1 MATTSL
7 WAVRTRLDHVIDYVA
22 NTEKTTNPD
31 YDALAGAI
39 EYVGKDWKTEQKLF
53 VSGLNC
59 SPQTAYPKMKNA
71 LLKNKKKT
79 KILAYHGY
87 QSFAKG
93 EVDAATAHA
102 IGLQLA
108 DELWGERYDVV
119 VATHLNTD
127 CFHNHF
133 VVCATSFVDGKRYN
147 YNKAARR
154 HMMAVSDRL
163 CREND
168 LSVLPPV
175 ANPKAVSY
183 AEWQARKE
191 GKPTKREMIRADIDR
206 AIGASRNRK
215 EFLSLMQSWG
225 YVFNFDRKY
234 PTIKG
239 MHSDRAFRL
248 ERLGEQYTPS
258 EIWQRIEI
266 ETGDPIRAPPLP
278 VAAPKT
284 MRYKGSI
291 QTLKHKSKVTG
302 LRAVYY
308 RYCYFLGVFPQ
319 QQNSNRRMHYLLH
332 DDLIKLDRIGKQTL
346 LLWKN
351 QISTKA
357 DLISYQDE
365 ILAKQTLLQAERVS
379 ARKALRKETDPIN
392 QDEIKAQ
399 ISELSASLQQNR
411 SELAL
416 CKDIETR
423 SETII
428 ENMKI
433 ITKDAH
439 AHQGKEVHQDESWR
453 RRRGSD
459 CPHEYERH

>member
-53 VSGLNC
+53 VSGINC

-93 EVDAATAHA
+93 EVDAAKAHA

-108 DELWGERYDVV
+108 EELWGDRFDVV

-154 HMMAVSDRL
+154 QMMAVSDRL

-175 ANPKAVSY
+175 ANPKVVSY

-191 GKPTKREMIRADIDR
+191 GKPTKREMICADIDR
-206 AIGASRNRK
+206 AVGASQNRK
-215 EFLSLMQSWG
+215 EFLSIMQSWG

-234 PTIKG
+234 PTMKG

-248 ERLGEQYTPS
+248 ERLGEGYTPT
-258 EIWQRIEI
+258 EIWQRIGT

-278 VAAPKT
+278 VAAPKR
-284 MRYKGSI
+284 MRYKGSL
-291 QTLKHKSKVTG
+291 QPKE
-302 LRAVYY
+302 R
-308 RYCYFLGVFPQ
+308 
-319 QQNSNRRMHYLLH
+319 
-332 DDLIKLDRIGKQTL
+332 
-346 LLWKN
+346 
-351 QISTKA
+351 
-357 DLISYQDE
+357 
-365 ILAKQTLLQAERVS
+365 LQAF
-379 ARKALRKETDPIN
+379 
-392 QDEIKAQ
+392 
-399 ISELSASLQQNR
+399 
-411 SELAL
+411 AL
-416 CKDIETR
+416 CIIAIAIFSACFQINKVPIE
-423 SETII
+423 ECII
-428 ENMKI
+428 CCTM
-433 ITKDAH
+433 TW
-439 AHQGKEVHQDESWR
+439 S
-453 RRRGSD
+453 S
-459 CPHEYERH
+459 